1 MEQKRTGLSY
11 VFTLAKGERGK
22 LVAGM
27 LLDVLCSAFSLVP
40 YLVVYEILLLII
52 KNEVT
57 FETILMW
64 AGIGV
69 AAAVLQAVLTSIAG
83 ICSHMAAFNTMH
95 KIKVKVLEH
104 ISRFNLGFFQEHAP
118 GQIKTTL
125 FDDVDRIEAFLA
137 HSTREL
143 AQAAVVPLMM
153 FLFMLRLHW
162 IMALV
167 MLIPMI
173 LGIAVPMMLMGRYPD
188 MSDELAADTEKL
200 NASANEFITAMP
212 VIKMYHL
219 TAEKFEQYRNALNLY
234 TTCWKEM
241 CVYSCNPLSI
251 ALVILDSAILFT
263 LPVGGWLFLRG
274 SLPVASYLLFMLLTM
289 CFFTSFLNLV
299 TIAMQSMEL
308 GSGLDNIKKIM
319 DMDEMKSGSKT
330 LAKDGCYDIEFENVT
345 FNYTEGGKDAL
356 ASVSLHLEPGSLN
369 AFVGPS
375 GAGKTTAVQLL
386 GRYWDTTSG
395 TIRIGGVPVTDLKTE
410 NLMDL
415 TAFVFQDVFLL
426 EDTLLENIRMG
437 TNATEEQVREAA
449 KAAQID
455 DFIMGLPKGYA
466 TRIGDEGVKLS
477 GGQQQRISIARAIL
491 KDAPIVVFDEATS
504 YSDIE
509 NEHKIQLALQ
519 NLLKDKTTIMI
530 AHRLHTIRD
539 ADKIVVFQNGT
550 VAEQGTH
557 RELVA
562 KKGVYGQMWD
572 VYTRETAGNPQED
585 TTMPFGKQKKGGGLN
600 AAYN

>member
-69 AAAVLQAVLTSIAG
+69 AAAVLQAILTSIAG

-274 SLPVASYLLFMLLTM
+274 SLPASSYLLFMLLTM

-519 NLLKDKTTIMI
+519 NLLKGKTTIMI

-585 TTMPFGKQKKGGGLN
+585 TTMLFGKQKKGGGLN